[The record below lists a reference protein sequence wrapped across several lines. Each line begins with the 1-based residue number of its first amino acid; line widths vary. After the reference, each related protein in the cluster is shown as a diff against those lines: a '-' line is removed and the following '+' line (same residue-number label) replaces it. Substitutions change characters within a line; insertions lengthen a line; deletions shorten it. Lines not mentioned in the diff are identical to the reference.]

1 MAEEMQARHEDFDQN
16 SNGTFYTYACL
27 HSHTRFF
34 FPLMHF
40 CKCPCGQH
48 GFEVILLME
57 VCQVTSRHSN
67 RNQTS
72 PGLDDRDHVSK
83 STVDNTDRDAPHEP
97 EIRGNTFLHY
107 SQRQSPDNTRKK
119 KDNRKDSKGDLMVPN
134 FCSSLMELIL

>member
-1 MAEEMQARHEDFDQN
+1 METLTKTQMVLFKHMHVCTAAQ
-16 SNGTFYTYACL
+16 G
-27 HSHTRFF
+27 F

-40 CKCPCGQH
+40 CKYLCGQR
-48 GFEVILLME
+48 GFNVILPME

-83 STVDNTDRDAPHEP
+83 SAVDNADRDASHEA
-97 EIRGNTFLHY
+97 EIRGNTSLHY
-107 SQRQSPDNTRKK
+107 SQRQSAGNTLK
-119 KDNRKDSKGDLMVPN
+119 KDNRKDSKGDLMVRI